1 MGARWLF
8 VSDEMFQTASL
19 TIAMWLDQSKAA
31 VVKLIDYGLHHPDSS
46 QGGGIKNK
54 SKNK

>member
-54 SKNK
+54 NK